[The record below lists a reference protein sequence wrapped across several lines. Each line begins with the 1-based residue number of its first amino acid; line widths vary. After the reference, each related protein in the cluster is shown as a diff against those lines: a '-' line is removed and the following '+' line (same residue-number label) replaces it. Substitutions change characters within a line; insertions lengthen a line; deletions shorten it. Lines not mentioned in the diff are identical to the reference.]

1 MSKLLETL
9 KTATPEQRKRVY
21 ASLTNEERSSL
32 IEAMTRAAGTEW
44 GFWRNNPNGFVED
57 VLGEHVW
64 SKQREILDS
73 IRDNKRTAV
82 PACHAPGKT
91 HIAARAVVWWCA
103 SHPATE
109 TLAITTATTFR
120 QVRAVLWPHIRRVVT
135 SNDLPGEVLMTEWK
149 IDREMLAFGFSSSDN
164 DETAV
169 QGIHVPNLLIVVDEA
184 GGISH
189 TLGRAF
195 ESLMTGSHTRILA
208 IGNPPTDTEDSW
220 FERVCNSPRWNTVA
234 IPASETPNFT
244 GEEIPLVV
252 SKSLVDQE
260 WVDDVT
266 AEFGPDSPFVEARV
280 HARFPHELANKVVPF
295 QWIEMATENENPV
308 ESDHVRLGVDVAS
321 SGGDEVAIAMAVGFR
336 VEVIYTAV
344 GATNQNATDVCAA
357 ILERIHEAEAKAAAI
372 GSTEQV
378 AVKID
383 SIGVGWG
390 VASLLETWGNEGRH
404 SSRIVWINV
413 AERAQDGGRYSNKRA
428 EMWWNM
434 RMLVQPSAA
443 GEQDIRLDIDRKTMA
458 QLSGPTFT
466 TDSSGRIA
474 IEKKS
479 EMKRRGVSSPDRAE
493 AVLMAVYEEK
503 RAKPLE
509 VVMPFSAEQ
518 SSPWE
523 IR

>member
-1 MSKLLETL
+1 M
-9 KTATPEQRKRVY
+9 
-21 ASLTNEERSSL
+21 
-32 IEAMTRAAGTEW
+32 
-44 GFWRNNPNGFVED
+44 
-57 VLGEHVW
+57 
-64 SKQREILDS
+64 
-73 IRDNKRTAV
+73 
-82 PACHAPGKT
+82 
-91 HIAARAVVWWCA
+91 
-103 SHPATE
+103 
-109 TLAITTATTFR
+109 
-120 QVRAVLWPHIRRVVT
+120 
-135 SNDLPGEVLMTEWK
+135 
-149 IDREMLAFGFSSSDN
+149 
-164 DETAV
+164 
-169 QGIHVPNLLIVVDEA
+169 
-184 GGISH
+184 
-189 TLGRAF
+189 
-195 ESLMTGSHTRILA
+195 
-208 IGNPPTDTEDSW
+208 
-220 FERVCNSPRWNTVA
+220 
-234 IPASETPNFT
+234 
-244 GEEIPLVV
+244 
-252 SKSLVDQE
+252 
-260 WVDDVT
+260 
-266 AEFGPDSPFVEARV
+266 
-280 HARFPHELANKVVPF
+280 
-295 QWIEMATENENPV
+295 
-308 ESDHVRLGVDVAS
+308 
-321 SGGDEVAIAMAVGFR
+321 
-336 VEVIYTAV
+336 
-344 GATNQNATDVCAA
+344 
-357 ILERIHEAEAKAAAI
+357 
-372 GSTEQV
+372 
-378 AVKID
+378 KID